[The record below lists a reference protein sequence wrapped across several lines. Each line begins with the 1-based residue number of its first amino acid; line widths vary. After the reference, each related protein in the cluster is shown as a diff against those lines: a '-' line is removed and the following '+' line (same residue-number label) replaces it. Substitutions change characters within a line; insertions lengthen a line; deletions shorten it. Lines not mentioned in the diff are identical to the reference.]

1 MSVGFALIVGL
12 VIVGGLALLIPTE
25 TLVTANATTPAGR
38 ALMRRFISRSRRFRL
53 VGGLVGIGISLV
65 ITATRSDSSG
75 SITIG
80 LLPALAGAVA
90 GSIVAEAFR
99 IRPVKG
105 PRTAS
110 LGIRQDLDYSDA
122 TADLRERMIAVIATG
137 VAVAALLQGNWGSI
151 GLFVVFI
158 GAGLLR
164 RWAQHRVALRGRPA
178 LEPNLA
184 EADDQ
189 VRRMAVRNGLARPMV
204 TLMAL
209 IVSTQAALLGAGYEE
224 ATLPGQAAGLI
235 SLALAV
241 VGVVWWWTNR
251 NFGST
256 SAGRDRRRSLAVLA
270 VAIFGVVVVTVLSRV
285 LP

>member
-1 MSVGFALIVGL
+1 MSVGFALILGL
-12 VIVGGLALLIPTE
+12 VIVGGLALLVPTE
-25 TLVTANATTPAGR
+25 SLVTANATTPAGR

-53 VGGLVGIGISLV
+53 VGGLVGIGISLLV
-65 ITATRSDSSG
+65 TATRSEASG
-75 SITIG
+75 SFTIG

-99 IRPVKG
+99 FRPVRG

-110 LGIRQDLDYSDA
+110 LGIRQDIDYPDP
-122 TADLRERMIAVIATG
+122 TADVRERIVAVIAA
-137 VAVAALLQGNWGSI
+137 VIAVAAVAQGTWGAV
-151 GLFVVFI
+151 GLFVVI
-158 GAGLLR
+158 LGTGLLR

-178 LEPNLA
+178 LEPDLA
-184 EADDQ
+184 QADDQ
-189 VRRMAVRNGLARPMV
+189 VRLMAVRNGLARPMV

-209 IVSTQAALLGAGYEE
+209 LASTQAAVLGAGYEE
-224 ATLPGQAAGLI
+224 ASMPGQAAGLT

-251 NFGST
+251 NFGSP
-256 SAGRDRRRSLAVLA
+256 SINRDRKRSMVLLTAVVL
-270 VAIFGVVVVTVLSRV
+270 GVVVVTILARV